1 MGSELHGI
9 PVILYE
15 KQKTG
20 TDPFGRPEYSEVPV
34 TVENVLVGQ
43 PTSEEIVDT
52 FELTGKKVV
61 YTLGIPKGDTHVW
74 TDRRVGFFGEIFHVI
89 GKPVQGIEEL
99 IPLDW
104 NKKVQVEQIE

>member
-1 MGSELHGI
+1 MGSRLHGI

-20 TDPFGRPEYSEVPV
+20 SDPFGRPEYEEVPV

-52 FELTGKKVV
+52 FELTGKKVA

-74 TDRRVGFFGEIFHVI
+74 TDTRVGFFGEIFHVI
-89 GKPVQGIEEL
+89 GKPVQGIEDL

>member
-1 MGSELHGI
+1 MGSRLHGI

-15 KQKTG
+15 KQKIG
-20 TDPFGRPEYSEVPV
+20 LDPFGRPEYTEVPV

-43 PTSEEIVDT
+43 PSSEELVST
-52 FELTGKKVV
+52 FELTGKRTI

-74 TDRRVGFFGEIFHVI
+74 SGKKVSFFGETFRVI
-89 GKPVQGIEEL
+89 GKPVQGIESM

-104 NKKVQVEQIE
+104 NRKVQVEQIE